1 MNPPPKDKSQGQ
13 EQELS
18 YYLREREFAP
28 EHSATSPILLVWGR
42 CCLFPGGGGQEIY
55 KLQRHSLWACLWVG
69 VGVEGCKEIAPYS
82 PTRLV
87 GRQNPRGP

>member
-28 EHSATSPILLVWGR
+28 KHSATSPILLVWGR
-42 CCLFPGGGGQEIY
+42 CCLFPGGGG
-55 KLQRHSLWACLWVG
+55 KKFTNFKGTACG
-69 VGVEGCKEIAPYS
+69 
-82 PTRLV
+82 LV
-87 GRQNPRGP
+87 SG